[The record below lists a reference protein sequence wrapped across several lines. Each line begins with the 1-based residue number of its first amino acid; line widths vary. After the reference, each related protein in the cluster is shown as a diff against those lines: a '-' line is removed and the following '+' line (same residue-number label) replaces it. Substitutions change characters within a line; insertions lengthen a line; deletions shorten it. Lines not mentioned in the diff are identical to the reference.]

1 MGNQLRCVMIN
12 REEFLI
18 EHQLD
23 ADVLFLLE
31 GLYQYGVRVLNLEGK
46 LSKEDMEAKLQQA
59 GYRADE
65 SLLIAAEDMTLQ
77 NGKDIGLA
85 TIAFVNPEKNGQT
98 YSAADIVA
106 EGFEEVDFYFLERIY
121 QRKHGIPWRVI
132 ETERTYLRE
141 MTVED
146 VDALYEIYAQKGMTD
161 YIEPLCEKREDEI
174 AYTRAYIENM
184 YVYYG
189 YGMWLVC
196 NRENG
201 EIIGRA
207 GLNTQEIEDE
217 IVLEMGYLIRREY
230 QRQGYAYEVCTAIM
244 DYAREASG
252 FTELSCLVEEGNQ
265 ASLSLLKKLGFSF
278 QKEVD
283 ILGKRMKRYVYSL

>member
-46 LSKEDMEAKLQQA
+46 LSKEDMEEKLQWA

-98 YSAADIVA
+98 YFAADIVA

-146 VDALYEIYAQKGMTD
+146 VNALYEIYAQKGMTD
-161 YIEPLCEKREDEI
+161 YIEPLCKKREDEI
-174 AYTRAYIENM
+174 AYTKAYIENM

-283 ILGKRMKRYVYSL
+283 ILGKRMKRYVYAL

>member
-1 MGNQLRCVMIN
+1 M
-12 REEFLI
+12 
-18 EHQLD
+18 
-23 ADVLFLLE
+23 
-31 GLYQYGVRVLNLEGK
+31 YY
-46 LSKEDMEAKLQQA
+46 
-59 GYRADE
+59 
-65 SLLIAAEDMTLQ
+65 
-77 NGKDIGLA
+77 
-85 TIAFVNPEKNGQT
+85 
-98 YSAADIVA
+98 
-106 EGFEEVDFYFLERIY
+106 EVYLDFYFLERIY

-146 VDALYEIYAQKGMTD
+146 VDALYEIYAQEGMTD
-161 YIEPLCEKREDEI
+161 FIEPLCEKREDEI
-174 AYTRAYIENM
+174 AYTKAYIENM

-196 NRENG
+196 DRENG

-217 IVLEMGYLIRREY
+217 IVLEMGYLIRQEY

-244 DYAREASG
+244 DYAKEASG
-252 FTELSCLVEEGNQ
+252 FSELSCLVEEENHP
-265 ASLSLLKKLGFSF
+265 SLGLLQKLGFSF

-283 ILGKRMKRYVYSL
+283 ILGKRMKRYVYAL

>member
-1 MGNQLRCVMIN
+1 MENRLKCVIIN
-12 REEFLI
+12 REELLI

-23 ADVLFLLE
+23 ADVLFLLK
-31 GLYQYGVRVLNLEGK
+31 GLYQYGVWVLNLEGRI
-46 LSKEDMEAKLQQA
+46 SKEDMEETVLQ
-59 GYRADE
+59 ADCRLE
-65 SLLIAAEDMTLQ
+65 DSLLIASQDVTLQ
-77 NGKDIGLA
+77 NGKEIGLA

-141 MTVED
+141 MTVDD
-146 VDALYEIYAQKGMTD
+146 VDALYEIYAKKGMTD
-161 YIEPLCEKREDEI
+161 YIEPLCENREDEI
-174 AYTRAYIENM
+174 AYTKAYIENM

-196 NRENG
+196 NRKTG

-207 GLNTQEIEDE
+207 GLNTQEIEGE
-217 IVLEMGYLIRREY
+217 IVLEMGYLIRKEY
-230 QRQGYAYEVCTAIM
+230 QRQGYAYEVCEAII
-244 DYAREASG
+244 DYAREGSD
-252 FTELSCLVEEGNQ
+252 FLELSCLVEEGNL
-265 ASLSLLKKLGFSF
+265 ASLGLLKKLGFSF
-278 QKEVD
+278 QKDMD
-283 ILGKRMKRYVYSL
+283 ILGKRMKRYVYAL